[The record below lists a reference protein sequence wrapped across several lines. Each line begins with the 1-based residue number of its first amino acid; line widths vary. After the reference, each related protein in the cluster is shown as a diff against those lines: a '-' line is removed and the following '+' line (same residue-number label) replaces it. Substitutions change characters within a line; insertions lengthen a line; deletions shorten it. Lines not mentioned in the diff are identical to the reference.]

1 MRNKKEKTVIELLR
15 EKAMDKKNTRCGNH
29 ISRRF

>member
-15 EKAMDKKNTRCGNH
+15 EKAMDKKNTRC
-29 ISRRF
+29 